1 MEKKTVLYDC
11 HIDLE
16 GKMIPF
22 GGYLMPVQY
31 KSGVIKE
38 HMAVRKAA
46 GLFDVSHMGEVILKG
61 SDALNNIQKLV
72 TNDCSLMVDRQVK
85 YSPMCNQDGGVID
98 DLLIYRIGK
107 EEYLLVINAANRY
120 KDIDW
125 IRKHLFGDVRLS
137 DISDETALLALQGPL
152 SKSIL
157 TKLTDEKTLPIK
169 YYTFKEN
176 VDIGG
181 IKCMVSK
188 TGYTGEEGY
197 EIYCKN
203 KDAVSLWELLLD
215 KGSGEGLIPC
225 GLGARDTLR
234 LEAGLPLYGH
244 EMDDSISPIEAG
256 LGFAVKLNKEDFIGK
271 QGIIDRGEPT
281 KIRVGL
287 KITGRGIAREDCP
300 VFYGDKEVGRTTSGT
315 HSPYLGYPIAMAYVD
330 LNYKDVGTNLMVEIR
345 GRKTSAEIVPLP
357 FYKNH
362 N

>member
-72 TNDCSLMVDRQVK
+72 TNDCSLMVDGQVK

-125 IRKHLFGDVRLS
+125 ISKHLFGDVRLS

>member
-72 TNDCSLMVDRQVK
+72 TNDCSLMVDGQVK

-357 FYKNH
+357 FYKKS
-362 N
+362 

>member
-72 TNDCSLMVDRQVK
+72 TNDCSLIVDGQVK

-357 FYKNH
+357 FYKKS
-362 N
+362 

>member
-72 TNDCSLMVDRQVK
+72 TNDCSLMVDGQVK

>member
-1 MEKKTVLYDC
+1 
-11 HIDLE
+11 
-16 GKMIPF
+16 
-22 GGYLMPVQY
+22 
-31 KSGVIKE
+31 
-38 HMAVRKAA
+38 MAVRKAA

-72 TNDCSLMVDRQVK
+72 TNDCSLIVDGQVK

>member
-357 FYKNH
+357 FYKKS
-362 N
+362 

>member
-1 MEKKTVLYDC
+1 
-11 HIDLE
+11 
-16 GKMIPF
+16 
-22 GGYLMPVQY
+22 MPVQY

-46 GLFDVSHMGEVILKG
+46 GLFDVSHMGEVILNP

-72 TNDCSLMVDRQVK
+72 TNDCSLMVDGQVK

>member
-72 TNDCSLMVDRQVK
+72 TNDCSLMVDGQVK

-125 IRKHLFGDVRLS
+125 IRKHLFGDVRLA

-357 FYKNH
+357 FYKKS
-362 N
+362 

>member
-1 MEKKTVLYDC
+1 
-11 HIDLE
+11 
-16 GKMIPF
+16 
-22 GGYLMPVQY
+22 
-31 KSGVIKE
+31 
-38 HMAVRKAA
+38 
-46 GLFDVSHMGEVILKG
+46 
-61 SDALNNIQKLV
+61 
-72 TNDCSLMVDRQVK
+72 
-85 YSPMCNQDGGVID
+85 
-98 DLLIYRIGK
+98 
-107 EEYLLVINAANRY
+107 
-120 KDIDW
+120 
-125 IRKHLFGDVRLS
+125 
-137 DISDETALLALQGPL
+137 LLALQGPL

>member
-1 MEKKTVLYDC
+1 M
-11 HIDLE
+11 
-16 GKMIPF
+16 
-22 GGYLMPVQY
+22 
-31 KSGVIKE
+31 
-38 HMAVRKAA
+38 
-46 GLFDVSHMGEVILKG
+46 
-61 SDALNNIQKLV
+61 
-72 TNDCSLMVDRQVK
+72 K

-125 IRKHLFGDVRLS
+125 IRKHLFGDVMLS